1 MRHKTQNTYS
11 MKARMA
17 RGTSGMKILKTW
29 KMWVTKAL
37 SHEAW
42 ERVGNEARRT
52 REHLVY
58 VI

>member
-1 MRHKTQNTYS
+1 